1 MVEYN
6 QELELI
12 FLFVIIKQFDIGKI
26 YHMDRLLPHRIK
38 YIKFYNVMIHVLI
51 MNAVHALFS
60 IIGGEKKKKQIP
72 VEIEYLILGFHKQ
85 KSSLRDSVSINR
97 NRVLETRF
105 LFMEIEYKILE
116 FHWEIF
122 FFFNRFCITPIYL
135 LISGNLKQV

>member
-1 MVEYN
+1 MIPFKFYLVAMVEYN

-60 IIGGEKKKKQIP
+60 IIGGEKKKN
-72 VEIEYLILGFHKQ
+72 
-85 KSSLRDSVSINR
+85 KS
-97 NRVLETRF
+97 
-105 LFMEIEYKILE
+105 
-116 FHWEIF
+116 
-122 FFFNRFCITPIYL
+122 
-135 LISGNLKQV
+135 Q